1 MCKYVMTTQLVGRI
15 EYDFIYVAKYS
26 NSSVDRLEYDFTYDA
41 KYSSYLKPTA
51 QVCGQDNV

>member
-1 MCKYVMTTQLVGRI
+1 MTTQLVGRI